1 MRTLFT
7 GFCLAA
13 GLMAAAPAAAQYGAH
28 PVSDPATG
36 ERYHVE
42 ISGSLWDPSP
52 QIVISSEAFGIAGS
66 DVDFVKDFGIDKA
79 TFRQLKFVVRPAT
92 KHKFR
97 FEYTPISYEAENTVT
112 RTFIFNGQ
120 RYDIG
125 LPVTSEIEWKAYRFS
140 YEWDF
145 LYRDRGFLGMLL
157 ETKFTDINA
166 TLSTAFAGV
175 SDVEFAHARAPLPSI
190 GIVGRVYPAPNISIT
205 GEFSGFWYH
214 RNAVLENQDYG
225 GKYYDFDVYG
235 TVNFTDHFGVHGGYR
250 SFDVF
255 YKVKED
261 NGTMTLR
268 GLYFGADV
276 RF

>member
-1 MRTLFT
+1 ML
-7 GFCLAA
+7 
-13 GLMAAAPAAAQYGAH
+13 
-28 PVSDPATG
+28 
-36 ERYHVE
+36 
-42 ISGSLWDPSP
+42 
-52 QIVISSEAFGIAGS
+52 
-66 DVDFVKDFGIDKA
+66 
-79 TFRQLKFVVRPAT
+79 RPAT

-97 FEYTPISYEAENTVT
+97 FEYTPITYEAEKTVT

-125 LPVTSEIEWKAYRFS
+125 LPVTSEIKWKAYRFS

-157 ETKFTDINA
+157 ETKYTDINA

-175 SDVEFAHARAPLPSI
+175 STSSSRTRARRFPRSASSAACTPRPTSRSRASSADSGTTATPCSRTRTTAASI
-190 GIVGRVYPAPNISIT
+190 
-205 GEFSGFWYH
+205 
-214 RNAVLENQDYG
+214 
-225 GKYYDFDVYG
+225 YDFDLYG
-235 TVNFTDHFGVHGGYR
+235 TVNFTDHFGAHGGYR

-261 NGTMTLR
+261 NGTMTLK